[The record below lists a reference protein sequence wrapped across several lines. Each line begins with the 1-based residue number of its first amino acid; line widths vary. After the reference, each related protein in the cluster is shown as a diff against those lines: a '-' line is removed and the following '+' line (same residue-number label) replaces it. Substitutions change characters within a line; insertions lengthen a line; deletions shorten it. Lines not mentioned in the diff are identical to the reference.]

1 MGRKKKINTDNTR
14 TNKAYVEREIADL
27 QELSV
32 AVRGA
37 FELAFR
43 IADPF
48 NKRPDSDRDVSI
60 LMGLRF
66 HIDDLFNRKCYVL
79 ADSITNGDSKNDRP
93 VKP

>member
-1 MGRKKKINTDNTR
+1 MGRKKETKTDNKTER
-14 TNKAYVEREIADL
+14 AYVEREIADL

-32 AVRGA
+32 AIRGA

-79 ADSITNGDSKNDRP
+79 ADSIIDGDKKND
-93 VKP
+93 